1 MRLLETGKRKRMLD
15 YVRKHTAPYYTQAEA
30 EKEINSMLMNYGPE
44 CKIQFYN
51 DAAKIKNSYLV
62 RSELIRHMVCAVIAN
77 TGLTARSFENLS
89 AEWLLH
95 NICYHLHIKRS
106 SAVDADLDYTRD
118 RRFAVRILTKIMDI
132 FDIE

>member
-1 MRLLETGKRKRMLD
+1 MQTGKRKRMLD
-15 YVRKHTAPYYTQAEA
+15 YVQQHTAPHYTPEQAE
-30 EKEINSMLMNYGPE
+30 EEINSMLINYGPE
-44 CKIQFYN
+44 CKVQFYD

-62 RSELIRHMVCAVIAN
+62 HSELVRHRVCAVIAN
-77 TGLTARSFENLS
+77 TGLTARSFENMS

-95 NICYHLHIKRS
+95 NICYHLHIRRS

-118 RRFAVRILTKIMDI
+118 RRFIVRLLTKIMDI